1 MSADDDRRPG
11 TETPF
16 RSVALGCALAFVALA
31 LPGTAVAGPAPADR
45 VLENGSIYTVDGDRP
60 WAESV
65 AIDGR
70 RIVYV
75 GSDQGARRYV
85 GPKTRVVDL
94 KGRMVM
100 PGLQDGHSHP
110 SVAGEILS
118 SCSLDYEPLTEEEFG
133 QRIQGCL
140 DRTSGEEPDG
150 WLEVSAWNA
159 EEAQPPGTV
168 ITKSALDDLETDR
181 PIVVYNSDGHK
192 TLTNSRGLGL
202 AGIDD
207 DTPDPAGG
215 VIDRDEDG
223 HATGLLFETAQS
235 LVADL
240 VPNPTF
246 AEQLD
251 FARTSLAEMSRQG
264 ITSTLDAAGGRAA
277 LKVFDALRRKGE
289 LGVRIGVANV
299 LDGSAAKDIPGTLD
313 YLDRLRSK
321 YDSSRLWTGTVKIF
335 GDGVIEY
342 PAQTAA
348 MLDPYL
354 VEDGGDWVPGPS
366 SGELQVPPAKLKKIV
381 TAVDRDGWQV
391 HVHAIG
397 DAATREAL
405 DAFEAARET
414 NDVKGWGN
422 RDTITHLQIV
432 DPADYDRFRE
442 LRVIADMQMQWF
454 QRDGYSVDAVEN
466 YIGPDR
472 FARMYPA
479 NSLLEAGAKLSG
491 ASDWPVDPLAPFY
504 ALERAVTRT
513 ADPWTGYT
521 DGPLNID
528 QAISLRQAI
537 RAYTIGAA
545 FQLGQERTT
554 GTLEKGKD
562 ADLIVLDRN
571 LFEVPIDD
579 VGDTRVQLT
588 MVGGD
593 VIQRRG
599 GAG

>member
-1 MSADDDRRPG
+1 MRRLTAIASASAALATLAAPGVASADPD
-11 TETPF
+11 
-16 RSVALGCALAFVALA
+16 
-31 LPGTAVAGPAPADR
+31 PADR
-45 VLENGSIYTVDGDRP
+45 VLRNGSVYTVDGSRP
-60 WAESV
+60 WAEAV
-65 AIDGR
+65 AVKRGR
-70 RIVYV
+70 ISYV
-75 GSDQGARRYV
+75 GSNKGVRRFI
-85 GPKTRVVDL
+85 GPRTKTIDL

-133 QRIQGCL
+133 ARIQDCL
-140 DRTSGEEPDG
+140 DRSTDEEPDG

-168 ITKSALDDLETDR
+168 LTRSALDDLDTDR

-192 TLTNSRGLGL
+192 SLTNSRGLAL

-223 HATGLLFETAQS
+223 HATGLLFETAQG
-235 LVADL
+235 LVAGL
-240 VPNPTF
+240 VPGPTF

-251 FARTSLAEMSRQG
+251 FARASLAEMSRQG
-264 ITSTLDAAGGRAA
+264 ITSTMDAAGGRTA
-277 LKVFDALRRKGE
+277 LRIFDALRRKGE
-289 LGVRIGVANV
+289 LDMRVDVATV
-299 LDGSAAKDIPGTLD
+299 LDGAAAGDMPATLD
-313 YLDRLRSK
+313 RLDRLRAK
-321 YDSSRLWTGTVKIF
+321 YDSARLWAGTVKIF
-335 GDGVIEY
+335 GDGVLEY

-348 MLDPYL
+348 LLDPYL

-366 SGELQVPPAKLKKIV
+366 SGELQVPPAKMRKIV
-381 TAVDRDGWQV
+381 TGVDRDGWQV

-397 DAATREAL
+397 DAAVREAL
-405 DAFEAARET
+405 DAFEAARDANGT
-414 NDVKGWGN
+414 RGWGN
-422 RDTITHLQIV
+422 RDTITHLQLV
-432 DPADYDRFRE
+432 DPADYGRFRE

-454 QRDGYSVDAVEN
+454 QRDGYTVDAVEN
-466 YIGPDR
+466 FIGPER
-472 FARMYPA
+472 FERMYPA
-479 NSLLEAGAKLSG
+479 GSLLDAGAKLSG

-504 ALERAVTRT
+504 SIERAVTRT

-528 QAISLRQAI
+528 EAISLRQVL
-537 RAYTIGAA
+537 RAYTMGTA

-554 GTLEKGKD
+554 GSLEQGKA

-588 MVGGD
+588 MMNGD
-593 VIQRRG
+593 VVQRRG
-599 GAG
+599 GG